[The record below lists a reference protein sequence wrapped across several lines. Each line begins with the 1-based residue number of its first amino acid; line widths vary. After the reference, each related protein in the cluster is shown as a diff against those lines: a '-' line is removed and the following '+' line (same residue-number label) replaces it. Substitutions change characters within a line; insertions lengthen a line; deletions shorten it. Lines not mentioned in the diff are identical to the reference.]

1 MRLVSSSQKP
11 FFNLIRPTNNLIW
24 EIVESLYFWSF
35 ADGTYMERN
44 LVTRKYKMCHIKPGW
59 SPVFIIFTAVPLL
72 TVIVFNVTVLVHIVK
87 TVHAKSRQAIRY
99 GSDGVGNNRR
109 NNPKQLLAGAK
120 AVLILLPVLG
130 VPWMLG
136 LMTGWLL
143 IVLIIFCMY
152 CWQRNEWYK
161 NFIENFILATWQT
174 FLSLNKF
181 LLGVAVAHIWP

>member
-1 MRLVSSSQKP
+1 
-11 FFNLIRPTNNLIW
+11 
-24 EIVESLYFWSF
+24 
-35 ADGTYMERN
+35 
-44 LVTRKYKMCHIKPGW
+44 
-59 SPVFIIFTAVPLL
+59 VFIIFTAVPLL

-152 CWQRNEWYK
+152 C
-161 NFIENFILATWQT
+161 
-174 FLSLNKF
+174 
-181 LLGVAVAHIWP
+181 